1 MSLISDFVSGKANH
15 NSYILVGFF
24 GSLIIGFFVY
34 NYHMEYLYSASSS
47 DHALLVRIITQGF
60 SLALIVLGFSGS
72 LYLGVWRY
80 MRHNGDEKWLLIVLG
95 VVHVLA
101 FTALSGLLVG
111 SHLFRATNGLAS
123 KVNTEMIH
131 RLDD

>member
-1 MSLISDFVSGKANH
+1 MNFILDFFNGKTNG
-15 NSYILVGFF
+15 NTYVQVGFL
-24 GSLIIGFFVY
+24 GSLVLGFFVY

-111 SHLFRATNGLAS
+111 SHIYRASDGLLTKEHHS
-123 KVNTEMIH
+123 LRIK
-131 RLDD
+131 LDD

>member
-1 MSLISDFVSGKANH
+1 MNFISDFLNGKANG
-15 NSYILVGFF
+15 NAYVKVGFL
-24 GSLIIGFFVY
+24 GSLVLGFFVY

-47 DHALLVRIITQGF
+47 DHALLVRIVAQGVA
-60 SLALIVLGFSGS
+60 LASIVLGFSGS

-80 MRHNGDEKWLLIVLG
+80 IRDNRAEKWLLIVLS

-111 SHLFRATNGLAS
+111 THLYRASDGLLN
-123 KVNTEMIH
+123 KEH
-131 RLDD
+131 RESSANLSD

>member
-1 MSLISDFVSGKANH
+1 MNFISDFLNGKANG
-15 NSYILVGFF
+15 NTYVQVGFLC
-24 GSLIIGFFVY
+24 SLVLGFFVY

-47 DHALLVRIITQGF
+47 DHPLLVRIIAQGVVLVF
-60 SLALIVLGFSGS
+60 IVLGFSGS
-72 LYLGVWRY
+72 LYLGIWRFIH
-80 MRHNGDEKWLLIVLG
+80 RNGNEKWLLIFLS
-95 VVHVLA
+95 VVHVIS